1 MNGPQSDATQS
12 SVLRESLF
20 WKTDYVHVSDTA
32 QTALCSCGLE
42 IVRCAHVIDLNV
54 GVT

>member
-32 QTALCSCGLE
+32 QTALHE
-42 IVRCAHVIDLNV
+42 IGCAHVIDLNV

>member
-32 QTALCSCGLE
+32 GDSSLLSE